1 MVFKTLCAIPYNAQR
16 CFFKKLD
23 KIRTMETEEK
33 RLDLNI
39 ELAVTPEKGVYIH
52 KCVTNDWPAKLL
64 LEVMGMVDEKIRAYY
79 CAKG

>member
-1 MVFKTLCAIPYNAQR
+1 
-16 CFFKKLD
+16 
-23 KIRTMETEEK
+23 METEEK

-64 LEVMGMVDEKIRAYY
+64 LEVMGVVDEKIRAYY
-79 CAKG
+79 CNKEKDAESSRGSIIPC

>member
-1 MVFKTLCAIPYNAQR
+1 
-16 CFFKKLD
+16 
-23 KIRTMETEEK
+23 METEEK